1 MKISLL
7 LLLAAGIAAGSTSAQ
22 TESPPLSNELL
33 FFTQH
38 SGFTDPRRSAH
49 RVYTAEYYVTASP
62 ELKLFGAVS
71 LSRRFDQNDRSA
83 GLGAYYLP
91 ERGQTIYGFL
101 AFGFSPTVIPRTD
114 LTLEYTRLLSL
125 RLAGS
130 IGYRTASFAGETVHM
145 LIPGMTLYQLDR
157 WTFTPKVF
165 LARLASDPAMHATFL
180 LHTSFDASQTFI
192 PEFYYAVGSESYRV
206 ETLDYISSQHS
217 WGITVGAKIR
227 FSDRL
232 ALRVHYQHTVRIGAF
247 QENGVD
253 AALSLLW

>member
-1 MKISLL
+1 MKIFFHLVFTAGV
-7 LLLAAGIAAGSTSAQ
+7 AAGAASAQ
-22 TESPPLSNELL
+22 TESPPPSNELL
-33 FFTQH
+33 LFTQH

-49 RVYTAEYYVTASP
+49 RMYSAEYYMTASP

-91 ERGQTIYGFL
+91 DRKQTVYGFL
-101 AFGFSPTVIPRTD
+101 AFGFSPAVIPRAD
-114 LTLEYTRLLSL
+114 LNLEYTHLLSP
-125 RLAGS
+125 RLAG
-130 IGYRTASFAGETVHM
+130 ILGYRTASFTGETVHM

-165 LARLASDPAMHATFL
+165 IARLASDPAVHATFF
-180 LHTSFDASQTFI
+180 LHTTVDASEMFM

-206 ETLDYISSQHS
+206 ETLDNISSKHS

-232 ALRVHYQHTVRIGAF
+232 RLRAHYQHMVRTGAF
-247 QENGVD
+247 EENGVD
-253 AALSLLW
+253 AAFSFLW